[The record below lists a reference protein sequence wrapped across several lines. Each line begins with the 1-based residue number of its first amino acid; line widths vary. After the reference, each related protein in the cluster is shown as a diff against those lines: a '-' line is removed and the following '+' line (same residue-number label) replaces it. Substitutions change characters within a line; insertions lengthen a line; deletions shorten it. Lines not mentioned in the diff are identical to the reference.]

1 MECAYSETLQQ
12 NKDDVQLNP
21 GLVIRTEAALS
32 TQQVPVRCF
41 ALRNN
46 FIITQFNLICIKH
59 LHKGKIYAN

>member
-41 ALRNN
+41 VLSFAVSFVIND
-46 FIITQFNLICIKH
+46 
-59 LHKGKIYAN
+59 LHCLLLVF